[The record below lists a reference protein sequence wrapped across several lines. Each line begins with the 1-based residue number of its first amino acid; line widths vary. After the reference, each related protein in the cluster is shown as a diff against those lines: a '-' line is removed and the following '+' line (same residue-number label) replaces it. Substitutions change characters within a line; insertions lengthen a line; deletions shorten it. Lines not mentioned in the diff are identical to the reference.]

1 MKNQGD
7 NGYMELFCMLYT
19 YKLWM
24 EVWRLFQYFDI
35 YNPGHLIQVVTMCP
49 LIKSTAN

>member
-1 MKNQGD
+1 MDTWSYSVCYIHTNCGGRSED
-7 NGYMELFCMLYT
+7 
-19 YKLWM
+19 
-24 EVWRLFQYFDI
+24 VFQYFDI